1 MLHTFGTV
9 KCSEAEINYDVQYE
23 DCDCYFN
30 KDTLETENIEV
41 VLEIMQLYDG
51 SLNKY
56 LDKLNLSKKKF
67 YENIFCLVNCIFMK
81 IGFFHNDIHLRNILL
96 NLIPKSKEPEALI
109 YEMQYKIYSRN

>member
-23 DCDCYFN
+23 DCDGYLN

-41 VLEIMQLYDG
+41 VVELMQLYDG

-56 LDKLNLSKKKF
+56 LDKLNLSKIKVLRKQILPCQLHI
-67 YENIFCLVNCIFMK
+67 YEK
-81 IGFFHNDIHLRNILL
+81 IGFFHNDIHLGIFC
-96 NLIPKSKEPEALI
+96 
-109 YEMQYKIYSRN
+109 

>member
-56 LDKLNLSKKKF
+56 LDKLNISKKVLRKQILQCQLHIYDKLDSF
-67 YENIFCLVNCIFMK
+67 IMIFI
-81 IGFFHNDIHLRNILL
+81 
-96 NLIPKSKEPEALI
+96 
-109 YEMQYKIYSRN
+109 